1 MTSSELNT
9 NQSQGETIEVII
21 IDLEEHFEAQKPHPE
36 HHHPQVFHYRV
47 RINEDRFVLP
57 DKHVKGME
65 LLSLVGK
72 SPEKDQLFQ
81 IVRIDGEVR
90 EVGIGSEESVDLS
103 RHHTKKFET
112 REKSYCFFIGRKE
125 YRTHHEQLTVRQIL
139 VDFADV
145 SPEDKTLA
153 QKRSGG
159 IHEYKDLNEEI
170 PLKDCPHFTLFD
182 NKPTGL
188 S

>member
-9 NQSQGETIEVII
+9 NSPQEETIEVII
-21 IDLEEHFEAQKPHPE
+21 IDLEEYFEEQKPHPE
-36 HHHPQVFHYRV
+36 HHHHRVFHYRV
-47 RINEDRFVLP
+47 KVNHDAFVLR
-57 DKHVKGME
+57 DKHVKGIE

-81 IVRIDGEVR
+81 IIRIDGKVR
-90 EVGIGSEESVDLS
+90 EVGISPEETVDLS

-112 REKSYCFFIGRKE
+112 QEKSYCFFIGRKE
-125 YRTHHEQLTVRQIL
+125 YRTHHKQLTVRQIL
-139 VDFADV
+139 VDFAEV

-153 QKRSGG
+153 QKTHGG
-159 IHEYKDLNEEI
+159 IHEFKDLNEEI

-182 NKPTGL
+182 NKPTEL